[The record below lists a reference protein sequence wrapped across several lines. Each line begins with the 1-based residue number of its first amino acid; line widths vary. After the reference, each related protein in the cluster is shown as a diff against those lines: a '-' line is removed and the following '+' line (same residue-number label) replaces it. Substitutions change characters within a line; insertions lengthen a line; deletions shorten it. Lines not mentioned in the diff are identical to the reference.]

1 MMKKILLMTMAGVFL
16 LAGCAKSTE
25 PTTDAVMEETSD
37 AAIEETAD
45 TQTEETSDATQEM
58 KLQIKVNGEVLTA
71 TLEDNSSAQALID
84 LIGDGTLTLEMDDY
98 SGFEKVGDL
107 PESLPENNEELN
119 TDAGDLILYQ
129 GKEFVIYY
137 DQNSWSLTKLG
148 HIDNISKEELQELL
162 GDDSVTVEL
171 SMIGDEA

>member
-16 LAGCAKSTE
+16 LAGCAQSTE
-25 PTTDAVMEETSD
+25 PTSDAVMEETSD
-37 AAIEETAD
+37 
-45 TQTEETSDATQEM
+45 TEQEM

-71 TLEDNSSAQALID
+71 TLEDNSSVQALID
-84 LIGDGTLTLEMDDY
+84 LIGDGNLTLEMDDY

-162 GDDSVTVEL
+162 GDGSVTVEL
-171 SMIGDEA
+171 SISGEES

>member
-1 MMKKILLMTMAGVFL
+1 MTLAGVFL
-16 LAGCAKSTE
+16 LAGCAQSTE
-25 PTTDAVMEETSD
+25 PTSDAVMEETSD
-37 AAIEETAD
+37 
-45 TQTEETSDATQEM
+45 TEQEM
-58 KLQIKVNGEVLTA
+58 KLQIKVNGMVLTA
-71 TLEDNSSAQALID
+71 TLEDNSSVEALVD
-84 LIGDGTLTLEMDDY
+84 LIGGDTLTLEMDDY

-162 GDDSVTVEL
+162 GDGSVTVEL

>member
-1 MMKKILLMTMAGVFL
+1 MTLAGVFL
-16 LAGCAKSTE
+16 LAGCAQSTE
-25 PTTDAVMEETSD
+25 PTSDAVMEETSD
-37 AAIEETAD
+37 
-45 TQTEETSDATQEM
+45 TEQEM
-58 KLQIKVNGEVLTA
+58 KLQIKVNGMVLTA
-71 TLEDNSSAQALID
+71 TLEDNSSVEALVD
-84 LIGDGTLTLEMDDY
+84 LIGGDTLTLEMDDY

-162 GDDSVTVEL
+162 GDGSVTVEL
-171 SMIGDEA
+171 SMSGEES

>member
-1 MMKKILLMTMAGVFL
+1 
-16 LAGCAKSTE
+16 
-25 PTTDAVMEETSD
+25 
-37 AAIEETAD
+37 
-45 TQTEETSDATQEM
+45 
-58 KLQIKVNGEVLTA
+58 
-71 TLEDNSSAQALID
+71 
-84 LIGDGTLTLEMDDY
+84 MDDY

-107 PESLPENNEELN
+107 PEALPENNEELN

-162 GDDSVTVEL
+162 GDGSVTVEL
-171 SMIGDEA
+171 SMIGEES

>member
-16 LAGCAKSTE
+16 LAGCAQSTE
-25 PTTDAVMEETSD
+25 PTSDAVMEETSD
-37 AAIEETAD
+37 
-45 TQTEETSDATQEM
+45 TEQEM

-71 TLEDNSSAQALID
+71 TLEDNSSVQALID
-84 LIGDGTLTLEMDDY
+84 LIGDGNLTLEMDDY

-162 GDDSVTVEL
+162 GDGSVTVEL